1 MTAGITQLKRV
12 LEKDENCPETA
23 AIQFLLANL
32 GETWG
37 IFLTSYL
44 TSWYRHGLMQ

>member
-12 LEKDENCPETA
+12 LEKDKNWPETA

-37 IFLTSYL
+37 FFFFSPVT
-44 TSWYRHGLMQ
+44 